1 MRVEFKLDSD
11 PDITS
16 VFEAGLI
23 SKEPYKDQ
31 WVLTY
36 ANLNCK
42 DIYHVT
48 TIVPT
53 EFTADCFIE
62 KALCEGYIDVSGY
75 KSVKIEE
82 LLKED

>member
-1 MRVEFKLDSD
+1 MRVKFKLEGE
-11 PDITS
+11 PNIVS

-23 SKEPYKDQ
+23 SKELYKDQ

-42 DIYHVT
+42 DVYHVT
-48 TIVPT
+48 TIIPQENV
-53 EFTADCFIE
+53 ADYFINE
-62 KALCEGYIDVSGY
+62 ALEEGFIDVSKY